1 MCTHVDAAQVNLLP
15 VEQEGQVVGVLTRH
29 DVLRG
34 IYASKSPFL

>member
-1 MCTHVDAAQVNLLP
+1 MLPGVLLQINMLP
-15 VEQEGQVVGVLTRH
+15 VVEGGKVVGVLTRH